1 MKKKLFLIGIVLLL
15 PVLCLARSGVK
26 SKNVV
31 QVIEVEKVKWI
42 PKYKEVIVE
51 KVIEKNLFEELGV
64 KISADTSTKTITIEN
79 ISETEPSKVK
89 IVDKTKIDPVI
100 VK

>member
-1 MKKKLFLIGIVLLL
+1 MKRLFLIGIVLLL

-64 KISADTSTKTITIEN
+64 KISADTSTGTILIEN
-79 ISETEPSKVK
+79 LSETQTSKAK
-89 IVDKTKIDPVI
+89 IVDKTKIEPVI

>member
-1 MKKKLFLIGIVLLL
+1 MKKLFLIGIVLLI
-15 PVLCLARSGVK
+15 PALCLARSGIK

-64 KISADTSTKTITIEN
+64 KISADTSTRTILIEN
-79 ISETEPSKVK
+79 LSETIPSKVEV
-89 IVDKTKIDPVI
+89 IDKTKIEPVT

>member
-64 KISADTSTKTITIEN
+64 KISADTSTGIILIEN

>member
-26 SKNVV
+26 SKNII
-31 QVIEVEKVKWI
+31 QVIEVKKIKWI

-64 KISADTSTKTITIEN
+64 KISADTSTGTILIEN
-79 ISETEPSKVK
+79 LSETKPSKVK

>member
-1 MKKKLFLIGIVLLL
+1 MKRLFLFGIILLL
-15 PVLCLARSGVK
+15 PILCFARSGVK

-64 KISADTSTKTITIEN
+64 KISADTSTRTILIEN
-79 ISETEPSKVK
+79 LSETIPSKVEV
-89 IVDKTKIDPVI
+89 IDKTKIEPVT

>member
-1 MKKKLFLIGIVLLL
+1 MKKRLFLVGIVLLL

-64 KISADTSTKTITIEN
+64 RIIADTSTKTILIEN
-79 ISETEPSKVK
+79 LSETKPSKVK
-89 IVDKTKIDPVI
+89 IVDKTKIEPII

>member
-1 MKKKLFLIGIVLLL
+1 MKRLFLIGIVLLL

-31 QVIEVEKVKWI
+31 QVIEVKKIKWI
-42 PKYKEVIVE
+42 AKYKEVIVE

-64 KISADTSTKTITIEN
+64 RIIADTSTRTILIEN

-89 IVDKTKIDPVI
+89 IVDKTKIEPVI

>member
-1 MKKKLFLIGIVLLL
+1 MKKLFLIGIVLLL

-64 KISADTSTKTITIEN
+64 KISADTSTGTILIEN
-79 ISETEPSKVK
+79 LSETKPSKVK

>member
-1 MKKKLFLIGIVLLL
+1 MKKLFLIGIVLLL

-42 PKYKEVIVE
+42 PKYKEVIVK

-64 KISADTSTKTITIEN
+64 RIIADTSTKTITIEN
-79 ISETEPSKVK
+79 LSETKPSKVK
-89 IVDKTKIDPVI
+89 IIDKTKIEPVI